1 MIVSGLEI
9 VDSQEKLIFSAGQ
22 LGFDLGLGI
31 DYDQIISSSHVL
43 INEDYEAYF
52 KRLLSDVRIS
62 VFQEGIKLYHENK
75 VAMDYKKDHTE
86 LTIKVMPEGK
96 HEISIGLN
104 SRGEMEYKKPIID
117 FVKSLPHSYFYMLV
131 DEKMVESLLPVM
143 DDLIQIGPPKGD
155 IKASLTLQGIDQL
168 SEEVLSSPE
177 YWYENCIESRHVA

>member
-1 MIVSGLEI
+1 MIDKIDGFNISLNKKTFEVIVSGLEI

-86 LTIKVMPEGK
+86 LTIKVIPEGK
-96 HEISIGLN
+96 HESTIGLN
-104 SRGEMEYKKPIID
+104 SRGEMEYKQPIID

-131 DEKMVESLLPVM
+131 
-143 DDLIQIGPPKGD
+143 
-155 IKASLTLQGIDQL
+155 
-168 SEEVLSSPE
+168 
-177 YWYENCIESRHVA
+177 N